1 MSKNFMMEAINLA
14 SANIKD
20 GVGGPF
26 GAVVVK
32 NNKIIGRGQNQVISS
47 NDPTAHAEIVAI
59 RKACKNLGSYRLN
72 GCELYTSCEP
82 CPMCLG
88 AIYWSRLD
96 VVYYAANRKD
106 ASQIGFDDDFVYNE
120 FAKSINERKI
130 KMNCCLRNEALAVF
144 KEWFSMDNKVLY

>member
-20 GVGGPF
+20 GLGGPF

-32 NNKIIGRGQNQVISS
+32 NNTIIGKGQNQVISS

-106 ASQIGFDDDFVYNE
+106 AAEIGFDDDFVYSE

-130 KMNCCLRNEALAVF
+130 KMNCCLRNEVLAVF